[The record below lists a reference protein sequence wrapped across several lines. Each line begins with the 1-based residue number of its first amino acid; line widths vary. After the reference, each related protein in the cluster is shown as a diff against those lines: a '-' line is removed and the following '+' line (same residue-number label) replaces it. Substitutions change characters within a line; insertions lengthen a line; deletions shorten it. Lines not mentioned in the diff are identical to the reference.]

1 MNMTECM
8 AFYAQAAKIDTRLPP
23 RRLDEFDAWETEL
36 KDIPA
41 LFAPQIFHEIY
52 SEVQMLPLQTGHV
65 VKAWKAVKEKMNAA
79 IARCKTFERRVAD
92 LELSE
97 REDAEAYNALV
108 EAHNAAVDSLP
119 HEVAVANGFSR
130 KELVPVPGE
139 RKPAPAPPWFKSL
152 QNG

>member
-52 SEVQMLPLQTGHV
+52 SEIQMLPLQTGHI

-79 IARCKTFERRVAD
+79 IARCKSFEKRVVD

-97 REDAEAYNALV
+97 REDAEKFNQLV
-108 EAHNAAVDSLP
+108 ELYNAAVDSLP
-119 HEVAVANGFSR
+119 HEVAAANGFMH

-139 RKPAPAPPWFKSL
+139 RVPTPAPAWFKSL

>member
-1 MNMTECM
+1 MNMTDCM

-52 SEVQMLPLQTGHV
+52 SEVQMLPLQTGHI
-65 VKAWKAVKEKMNAA
+65 VKAWKVVKEKMNSA
-79 IARCKTFERRVAD
+79 IARCKSFDKRVAD

-97 REDAEAYNALV
+97 REDVEAYNALV

-119 HEVAVANGFSR
+119 VEVAAANGFTR
-130 KELVPVPGE
+130 KDPVPVPGE
-139 RKPAPAPPWFKSL
+139 RKPAPVPAWFKSL
-152 QNG
+152 QKG

>member
-1 MNMTECM
+1 MNMSDCM

-23 RRLDEFDAWETEL
+23 KRIDEFDAWETEL

-52 SEVQMLPLQTGHV
+52 GEVQMLPLQTGHI
-65 VKAWKAVKEKMNAA
+65 VKSWKAVKEKMNAA
-79 IARCKTFERRVAD
+79 IARCKSFDRRVAD

-108 EAHNAAVDSLP
+108 EAHNEALDSLP
-119 HEVAVANGFSR
+119 VEVASANGFR
-130 KELVPVPGE
+130 RMKPVPVPGE

-152 QNG
+152 QKS

>member
-23 RRLDEFDAWETEL
+23 RRLDEFDAWEAEL

-52 SEVQMLPLQTGHV
+52 SEVQMLPLQTGHI
-65 VKAWKAVKEKMNAA
+65 VKAWKVVKEKMNAA
-79 IARCKTFERRVAD
+79 IARCKSFDRRVVD

-97 REDAEAYNALV
+97 REDAEAYNRLV
-108 EAHNAAVDSLP
+108 EAHNTALELLP
-119 HEVAVANGFSR
+119 VEVAAANGFSR
-130 KELVPVPGE
+130 KELAPVPGE
-139 RKPAPAPPWFKSL
+139 RKAAPAPAWFKSL

>member
-1 MNMTECM
+1 MNMADCM

-23 RRLDEFDAWETEL
+23 KRIDEFDAWETEL

-52 SEVQMLPLQTGHV
+52 SEVQMLPLQTGHI
-65 VKAWKAVKEKMNAA
+65 VKAWKVVKEKMNAA
-79 IARCKTFERRVAD
+79 IARCKSFDRRVAD
-92 LELSE
+92 LELFD

-119 HEVAVANGFSR
+119 HEVAAANGFER
-130 KELVPVPGE
+130 KEPVPVPGE
-139 RKPAPAPPWFKSL
+139 RKPAPAPAWFKSL
-152 QNG
+152 QKG

>member
-52 SEVQMLPLQTGHV
+52 SEVQMLPLQTGHI
-65 VKAWKAVKEKMNAA
+65 VKAWKVVKKKMNAT
-79 IARCKTFERRVAD
+79 IARCQSFDKRTAD

-97 REDAEAYNALV
+97 REDVEAYNALV

-119 HEVAVANGFSR
+119 HEVAAANGFTR
-130 KELVPVPGE
+130 KEPVPVPGE
-139 RKPAPAPPWFKSL
+139 RKPAPAPAWFKSP
-152 QNG
+152 QKG